1 MPNYEATCS
10 TCTYAFD
17 YYSSVKDRE
26 QVPECPHCSSKHTI
40 REFRTTAP
48 VRMDKDF
55 SSENNG
61 RGRYIDQLARVNPD
75 GHSYQQNDPE
85 AYCTSQSDALEKCR
99 KRGLTAQK
107 A

>member
-1 MPNYEATCS
+1 MQYEAKCDA
-10 TCTYAFD
+10 CMREFD
-17 YYSSVKDRE
+17 YSSMIKDRDV
-26 QVPECPHCSSKHTI
+26 VPECPHCGSKHTL
-40 REFRTTAP
+40 REIRTTVP

-61 RGRYIDQLARVNPD
+61 RGRYIDQLAQRSAN
-75 GHSYQQNDPE
+75 GNSYQQNDPG